1 MEETKERHK
10 FEYIIIDIIIA
21 SVTKESN
28 PLLLILW
35 ALNPTSLNYVV
46 SLYKIFINANKF

>member
-1 MEETKERHK
+1 MRETKERQK
-10 FEYIIIDIIIA
+10 FEYIIMDIIIA

-46 SLYKIFINANKF
+46 SLYNNFTNANKF